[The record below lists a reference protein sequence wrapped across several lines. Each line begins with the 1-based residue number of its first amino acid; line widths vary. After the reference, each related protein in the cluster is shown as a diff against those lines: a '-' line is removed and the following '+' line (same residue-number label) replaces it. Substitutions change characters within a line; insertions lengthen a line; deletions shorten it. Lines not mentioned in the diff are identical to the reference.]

1 MGLSWA
7 VLEASWAILAVLV
20 ACLGRFGSHLE
31 HLGRLGERWGRVWAS
46 TEPREEGAV
55 HATRRCPGGGGPF
68 RRLQQEPYHTA
79 LGILARLNV
88 PGGTVADSAARE
100 RKEFS
105 PAEART
111 RFVILL
117 RNILE
122 AGATHVH
129 IGCDVT
135 KEDFWSKTF
144 FRAGYDFTMWAYF
157 KGRDSQLERIDWARA
172 DNAAFQKWRRLVQ
185 G

>member
-1 MGLSWA
+1 MH
-7 VLEASWAILAVLV
+7 LV
-20 ACLGRFGSHLE
+20 GCGR
-31 HLGRLGERWGRVWAS
+31 ERG
-46 TEPREEGAV
+46 GA
-55 HATRRCPGGGGPF
+55 P
-68 RRLQQEPYHTA
+68 RRLQKPYQTA

-105 PAEART
+105 PAEACT
-111 RFVILL
+111 RFAILL
-117 RNILE
+117 RNILK

-172 DNAAFQKWRRLVQ
+172 DNAAFKNWRRLVQ